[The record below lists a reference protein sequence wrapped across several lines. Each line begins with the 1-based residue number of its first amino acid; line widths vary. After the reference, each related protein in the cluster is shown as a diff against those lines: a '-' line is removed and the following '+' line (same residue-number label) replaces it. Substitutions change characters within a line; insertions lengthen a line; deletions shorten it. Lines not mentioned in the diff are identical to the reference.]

1 MKKQLAFVL
10 GGGGSRG
17 AMQVGALRALL
28 EAGYLPDLVTGAS
41 IGAANGAFLAVHG
54 FNSFGLQKLEQVWRS
69 TVNQDLLPT
78 NLWWQMMQAFF
89 QRSRLHGNRGFSNH
103 GSSNHSF
110 SNQGFSQDRIRQ
122 FAIANGLAPDLRFR
136 DMIGVKLYPVAADLN
151 SGCSVVFGLDP
162 QDSVLECVLASMSL
176 PPWMAPAEK
185 DGRWLV
191 DGGAVSNLPIEA
203 ALQQGATEIIALD
216 LFDPAELGTRLNG
229 FSDFFI
235 KLDKTVESRQTQL
248 ELELAEARGVPV
260 RRIVLTGEKP
270 VPLWD
275 FRQSAALMERGY
287 QLACQAM
294 AGWPPEAQPSVW
306 ARFGIKD
313 MLEDLLEVM

>member
-1 MKKQLAFVL
+1 MKKKLAFVL

-28 EAGYLPDLVTGAS
+28 EAGYLPDLITGTS
-41 IGAANGAFLAVHG
+41 IGAANGAFLTVHG
-54 FNSFGLQKLEQVWRS
+54 YNPQGMQKLEQVWRS

-78 NLWWQMMQAFF
+78 NLWWQTMRAFF
-89 QRSRLHGNRGFSNH
+89 RRSK
-103 GSSNHSF
+103 
-110 SNQGFSQDRIRQ
+110 GFSQERIRQ
-122 FAIANGLAPDLRFR
+122 FAISNGLTPDLRFK
-136 DMIGVKLYPVAADLN
+136 DLIDVKLFPVAADLN
-151 SGCSVVFGLDP
+151 AGCPVVFGLDP
-162 QDSVLECVLASMSL
+162 EDSVLECVLASMSL

-185 DGRWLV
+185 DGRYLM

-216 LFDPAELGTRLNG
+216 LFDPAEVSTHLNG

-235 KLDKTVESRQTQL
+235 KLDKTVENRQAQL
-248 ELELAEARGVPV
+248 EIELAEARGVPV

-275 FRQSAALMERGY
+275 FRQSVELIERGY
-287 QLACQAM
+287 QLACQAT
-294 AGWPPEAQPSVW
+294 ALWPPEAQPSW
-306 ARFGIKD
+306 WDRFGIKA

>member
-1 MKKQLAFVL
+1 MNTKKKLAIVL

-17 AMQVGALRALL
+17 AMQVGAMRALL
-28 EAGYLPDLVTGAS
+28 EVGYQPDLVSGTS

-54 FNSFGLQKLEQVWRS
+54 YNPQGIRRLEEVWRS

-78 NLWWQMMQAFF
+78 NLWWNTMHAFF
-89 QRSRLHGNRGFSNH
+89 DHSN
-103 GSSNHSF
+103 
-110 SNQGFSQDRIRQ
+110 GFSQKRIRQ
-122 FAIANGLAPDLRFR
+122 FAIDNGLAPELRFEDLLEVR
-136 DMIGVKLYPVAADLN
+136 LYPVAADLN
-151 SGCSVVFGLDP
+151 AGCPVIFGVDP
-162 QDSVLECVLASMSL
+162 QESVLESVLASMSL
-176 PPWMAPAEK
+176 PPWMAPAK
-185 DGRWLV
+185 RNGRYLV

-216 LFDPAELGTRLNG
+216 LLDPIELAEPANI

-235 KLDKTVESRQTQL
+235 KLDKTVENRQAQL

-275 FRQSAALMERGY
+275 FRQSVALIERGY
-287 QLACQAM
+287 LLTCQAI
-294 AGWPPEAQPSVW
+294 ATWPKEAKPAW
-306 ARFGIKD
+306 WERLRIKS
-313 MLEDLLEVM
+313 MVEDLLANL